1 MTDYFTI
8 AEISRLT
15 GLASH
20 TIRYYEKQFPVLLD
34 VERSKG
40 GHRIY
45 RARHLEAL
53 KSVIRLLKDEKL
65 SIRAARKMLGEP
77 DSIASEK
84 HEDNSGQKF
93 SPDAYEINRSLMLVL
108 EKLDRLCQSNER
120 RDALLES
127 ILRRTD
133 SKDGNQLIEQIA
145 RCRSETR
152 ETMKMYES
160 LMLRWKNSN

>member
-1 MTDYFTI
+1 
-8 AEISRLT
+8 
-15 GLASH
+15 
-20 TIRYYEKQFPVLLD
+20 
-34 VERSKG
+34 
-40 GHRIY
+40 
-45 RARHLEAL
+45 
-53 KSVIRLLKDEKL
+53 LLKDEKL

-127 ILRRTD
+127 FLRRTD